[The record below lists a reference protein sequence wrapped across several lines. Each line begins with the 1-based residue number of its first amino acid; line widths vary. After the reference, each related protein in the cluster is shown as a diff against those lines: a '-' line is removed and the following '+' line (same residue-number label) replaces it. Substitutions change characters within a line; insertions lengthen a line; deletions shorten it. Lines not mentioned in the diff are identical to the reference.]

1 MKTQL
6 IFLSVAKQPEYCH
19 SQEWYDDAERQEKIK
34 YYHIVR
40 GGGYRIGDGFRTSLD
55 MQSAFGCP
63 VNLEVYSIHN
73 FWEEDGICIDND
85 LVELDDYIFD
95 NCDGLYEI

>member
-1 MKTQL
+1 MDIQL
-6 IFLSVAKQPEYCH
+6 VFLGPVKEPEYCH
-19 SQEWYDDAERQEKIK
+19 EADWYNPDAEKIK

-55 MQSAFGCP
+55 MQSAFGCSR
-63 VNLEVYSIHN
+63 NLEVYRVHH
-73 FWEEDGICIDND
+73 FLEEDDYCIDND
-85 LVELDDYIFD
+85 LVTLDDYIVE